1 LLLIAVLMLAGL
13 LAVAVNGG
21 QAIPSNHPGFSV
33 YLLLVCVFFYS
44 WFWTHGGQTLGM
56 RAWKVK
62 LVSENGYAVSWQQAV
77 LRFFVAIISWAA
89 LGIGVLW
96 QWVSPQQRSWHDV
109 ISATH
114 LERVLDKPLSK

>member
-1 LLLIAVLMLAGL
+1 MLAGL

-21 QAIPSNHPGFSV
+21 EAIASNHPGFSV

-62 LVSENGYAVSWQQAV
+62 LVSENGYTVSWQQAV

-89 LGIGVLW
+89 FGIGVLW
-96 QWVSPQQRSWHDV
+96 LWISPQQRSWHDV